1 LCDFRDKVGDQLVTV
16 AATPNGWADAVSDD
30 RQYFMLPEEKKMHF
44 SDFLDHLEDED
55 ESTSP
60 VLYMQQQNSNL
71 TGEMSCLLGDV
82 PEDIDWATK
91 AFGQKPDAAN
101 FWLGDGRA
109 ITSSKLITG

>member
-82 PEDIDWATK
+82 PEDIE
-91 AFGQKPDAAN
+91 G
-101 FWLGDGRA
+101 FWTETGRCQFLA
-109 ITSSKLITG
+109 RRRSSHYLK

>member
-1 LCDFRDKVGDQLVTV
+1 MR
-16 AATPNGWADAVSDD
+16 
-30 RQYFMLPEEKKMHF
+30 F
-44 SDFLDHLEDED
+44 SDFLDCLEDSD
-55 ESTSP
+55 ESSP

-71 TGEMSCLLGDV
+71 TGEMSCLVGDV

-109 ITSSKLITG
+109 VTSSKLFKIMAFNTFVHNTTNCWQGSLLIFFPQIF